1 MGIVRIQIDDKYLQR
16 LDAFGASYTLAS
28 DNVSVLSASDLNP
41 ADFLFLKGKDGK
53 EGHPDLLYAKSRL
66 QASPLVKTVAKVAGM
81 DVADTAQEKNGR
93 MYIGN
98 IDHEQ
103 ALRLNLLLGG
113 RTTNV
118 GIETE
123 IFKMLLSGKAFDGN
137 GKKVNRSELKGILD
151 EKIGARNP
159 VRAEWY
165 EDSFKIQD
173 GEIILMKDY
182 FLQNGFLL
190 PEYVA
195 PLQTCLMKSQT
206 PGISFKDWVRNPNP
220 QGLPKADVKRGKM
233 YYLSPTVGCFARFD
247 AGSNWAVL
255 DCGWGPLDSN
265 PQLGVRHLREAPKK

>member
-1 MGIVRIQIDDKYLQR
+1 MAIARIQIDSKFLQG
-16 LDAFGASYTLAS
+16 LDAFRVPYSFVS
-28 DNVSVLSASDLNP
+28 DSVPGFSANDLNP
-41 ADFLFLKGKDGK
+41 TDFILLDGKDGK
-53 EGHPDLLYAKSRL
+53 EGHPDLWYAKHRL
-66 QASPLVKTVAKVAGM
+66 QASPLVKAVARADGM
-81 DVADTAQEKNGR
+81 DVANTAREKNGR
-93 MYIGN
+93 MCLGN
-98 IDHEQ
+98 IDHEK
-103 ALRLNLLLGG
+103 ALRLNLLFGG

-165 EDSFKIQD
+165 DDSFKIQD

-247 AGSNWAVL
+247 AGSDVVGL
-255 DCGWGPLDSN
+255 
-265 PQLGVRHLREAPKK
+265 